1 MKLFN
6 KIGIMAALFT
16 LYSCGSNE
24 VPGETP
30 VEGKEVTVSL
40 KFKGEISTSE
50 SPLTRASGNDLYG
63 IQVYE
68 NGEEYANGLFDDLD
82 KIKINLHE
90 GNTYK
95 FVVLLVKDGKDV
107 VGYSSWYGYYH
118 YPYQGMSVENSFSLD
133 TSDYGMYF
141 KEGEICVPNNS
152 GSSDFI
158 KYPKARFYYGELDN
172 YAPSVNGTANI
183 ELKHTSFGLRCEISG
198 VTDGTVS
205 VNIKNDTRTF
215 FENTAITEDFVSDEA
230 IFAFYDTYSA
240 WLYADSYT
248 ENLTVSVSWLRGV
261 GVTQDLGSK
270 TIQVKRNTMNVVRI
284 QLGSDDGDAGVGI
297 TTEEET
303 EMTEEEVDITLE

>member
-16 LYSCGSNE
+16 LCSCGSDE

-30 VEGKEVTVSL
+30 VEGKEVTVFL
-40 KFKGEISTSE
+40 KFNGEITSSE

-63 IQVYE
+63 IQVYK
-68 NGEEYANGLFDDLD
+68 NGSAYAYGLFDDVD

-90 GNTYK
+90 GNAYK
-95 FVVLLVKDGKDV
+95 FIVLLVKDGKNLV
-107 VGYSSWYGYYH
+107 YCNISGYFE
-118 YPYQGMSVENSFSLD
+118 PFENSYSNSLKVTNYFT
-133 TSDYGMYF
+133 TSSSTNCTKNFQKGYMVDKDY
-141 KEGEICVPNNS
+141 NS
-152 GSSDFI
+152 ME
-158 KYPKARFYYGELDN
+158 YPEAHFYYGELDN
-172 YAPSVNGTANI
+172 YFPTVNGTVDI
-183 ELKHTSFGLRCEISG
+183 ELKHTVFGLRCEVSG
-198 VTDGTVS
+198 ITDGTVS
-205 VNIKNDTRTF
+205 VSIKNSTRTF

-270 TIQVKRNTMNVVRI
+270 SIQVKRNTMNVVRI

-303 EMTEEEVDITLE
+303 DMTEEEVDITLE